1 MKKHILI
8 IFCFFALAQD
18 NQPYPPLD
26 LVSMPTAGT
35 LPKGVFSLETLLMK
49 DGGVLPKMLFG
60 ISDRFTFGVSF
71 GIQQFIGVGDISKNK
86 SAPEVQ
92 MKYRLYD
99 ETDIRPAIVLGLNT
113 QGKGKYFDRSGFERY
128 EQKALGVYLMA
139 SRNWNALGNLGFHF
153 GINKNTFENSDRD
166 EDINLFFG
174 IDKEINDSFSLL
186 MEYNFARDDDEI
198 SHDNCSENCIDIE
211 RLGKGYL
218 NAGLRWS
225 ATENLMLEI
234 NVNDI
239 LKNSIYNYEEDDEF
253 DSMNREVKV
262 IYYEYF

>member
-8 IFCFFALAQD
+8 IFCFFAFAQD

-35 LPKGVFSLETLLMK
+35 LPKGVFSLDTLLMK
-49 DGGVLPKMLFG
+49 DGGILPKMLFG
-60 ISDRFTFGVSF
+60 ITDKFTFGVSF
-71 GIQQFIGVGDISKNK
+71 GVQQFIGVGDINKNK

-99 ETDIRPAIVLGLNT
+99 ETDTRPAIVVGLNT

-128 EQKALGVYLMA
+128 EQKALGVYLMT

-153 GINKNTFENSDRD
+153 VLNKNTFENSDGD

-174 IDKEINDSFSLL
+174 IDKEINNSFSLL
-186 MEYNFARDDDEI
+186 IEYNFARDDNELNHED
-198 SHDNCSENCIDIE
+198 CSIHCIE

-218 NAGLRWS
+218 NAGLRWA
-225 ATENLMLEI
+225 ATDNLMLEI
-234 NVNDI
+234 NINDI
-239 LKNSIYNYEEDDEF
+239 LKNSIYNYSEEDQFE
-253 DSMNREVKV
+253 SMNRELKV

>member
-174 IDKEINDSFSLL
+174 IDKEINDSLS
-186 MEYNFARDDDEI
+186 N
-198 SHDNCSENCIDIE
+198 
-211 RLGKGYL
+211 
-218 NAGLRWS
+218 
-225 ATENLMLEI
+225 
-234 NVNDI
+234 
-239 LKNSIYNYEEDDEF
+239 
-253 DSMNREVKV
+253 
-262 IYYEYF
+262 